1 MPEIV
6 KSFNLMMTDKFQ
18 NKYRIPTARL
28 KNWDYGSDA
37 MYFVTICTAHRECY
51 FGNIVNGEMVLSELG
66 KIVEPEWLK
75 TFEMRRDMNLQMGE
89 YVVMPNHFHA
99 IISIGINKYNTKY
112 NRGDVGGAGG
122 GVVGRDA
129 MHRVSTGETG
139 ITNEMVD
146 AKPIDGVYKNKF
158 GPQSKNLA
166 SILRGFKSAVT
177 TFARINN
184 INFDWQPRFHDH
196 IIRTDE
202 SFQQISKYISNNP
215 ANWKDD
221 KFFQ

>member
-1 MPEIV
+1 
-6 KSFNLMMTDKFQ
+6 MMTERFQ

-28 KNWDYGSDA
+28 QNWDYGSDA
-37 MYFVTICTAHRECY
+37 MYFVTICTSQRECY
-51 FGNIVNGEMVLSELG
+51 FGNIVNGEMVLSKLG
-66 KIVEPEWLK
+66 KIVEPEWVK
-75 TFEMRRDMNLQMGE
+75 TFEMRQDMNLQMGE

-99 IISIGINKYNTKY
+99 IISIGINKYNTGAVGGGIV
-112 NRGDVGGAGG
+112 NGVGGAM
-122 GVVGRDA
+122 GRDA
-129 MHRVSTGETG
+129 MHRVSTNVTNVTDET
-139 ITNEMVD
+139 VD
-146 AKPIDGVYKNKF
+146 TKPIDGIYKNKF

-202 SFQQISKYISNNP
+202 SFQRISKYIANNL

-221 KFFQ
+221 RFFQ

>member
-1 MPEIV
+1 M
-6 KSFNLMMTDKFQ
+6 D
-18 NKYRIPTARL
+18 
-28 KNWDYGSDA
+28 
-37 MYFVTICTAHRECY
+37 
-51 FGNIVNGEMVLSELG
+51 LSELG

-75 TFEMRRDMNLQMGE
+75 TFQLRQDMNLQMGE

-99 IISIGINKYNTKY
+99 IISIGINKYNSG
-112 NRGDVGGAGG
+112 RVDGFVGSVGNDAM
-122 GVVGRDA
+122 GRDA
-129 MHRVSTGETG
+129 MHRVFTDV
-139 ITNEMVD
+139 TNETNI

-184 INFDWQPRFHDH
+184 IQFDWQPRFHDH

-202 SFQQISKYISNNP
+202 SFQRISKYIANNP
-215 ANWKDD
+215 VNWKDD
-221 KFFQ
+221 KFYR

>member
-1 MPEIV
+1 
-6 KSFNLMMTDKFQ
+6 MMAEKYQ

-28 KNWDYGSDA
+28 QNWDYGSDA
-37 MYFVTICTAHRECY
+37 MYFVTICTACRECY
-51 FGNIVNGEMVLSELG
+51 FGNIVKGEMVLSELG
-66 KIVEPEWLK
+66 KIIEPEWLE
-75 TFEMRRDMNLQMGE
+75 TFEMRQDMNLQMGE
-89 YVVMPNHFHA
+89 YMVMPNHFHA

-112 NRGDVGGAGG
+112 NRGAVGNAD
-122 GVVGRDA
+122 GRDA
-129 MHRVSTGETG
+129 MHRVSTNVTNETG
-139 ITNEMVD
+139 VADEIDES
-146 AKPIDGVYKNKF
+146 KPIDGVYKNKF

-177 TFARINN
+177 TYARINT

-196 IIRTDE
+196 IIRNNE
-202 SFQQISKYISNNP
+202 SFQRISKYIANNP